1 LDELIV
7 NPNPNFPTGLLL
19 HTLTNNVSLTQLS
32 SSLLDESQ
40 LEWFYPVRHAVFFA
54 HHARDRRS
62 VMSDATE
69 EGAAH
74 HRPGRKRVAF
84 FQFCDPFAGG
94 SFYVGI
100 VTNEVECDLERYLFI
115 FHP

>member
-1 LDELIV
+1 M
-7 NPNPNFPTGLLL
+7 
-19 HTLTNNVSLTQLS
+19 SLTQLS

-54 HHARDRRS
+54 HQARDRRS

>member
-1 LDELIV
+1 MSVHAEKKRFIALKI
-7 NPNPNFPTGLLL
+7 
-19 HTLTNNVSLTQLS
+19 
-32 SSLLDESQ
+32 
-40 LEWFYPVRHAVFFA
+40 EWFYPVRHAVFFA

-84 FQFCDPFAGG
+84 FQFCDPFAAG
-94 SFYVGI
+94 SFDVGI
-100 VTNEVECDLERYLFI
+100 GTNEVECDLERCLFI
-115 FHP
+115 FHPCSVFRPCDP